1 MKCAARL
8 FFFDPSCYT
17 VKKTK
22 IQKRAEMEK
31 RTFLSKFIGTKA
43 FYGAVLAIVVPV
55 VIQNGVSQFVNVLDN
70 LMVGR
75 LGTEQ
80 MSGVAIA
87 NQLIFVFNL
96 TIFGGLSGA
105 SIFGAQFA
113 GKRDTDGMRHV
124 LRFKL
129 FICAAVSAAALVVL
143 GFFHRPLLNL
153 FLHESGAEG
162 DLLST
167 LEYGSKYVLIMLLGL
182 VPNAISMCYAF
193 SLRETGETFVPMVGS
208 GSAVLVNLLFN
219 WLLIFGKLGFPALG
233 VLGAAVATVISRFVE
248 LLIIVIYAHTHTA
261 RFPFFKGVYR
271 SLYVPKSLAKQIVLK
286 GTPLLLNE
294 TFWSLGMTTMMQ
306 CYSTRGI
313 SAVAALNISSTVSN
327 LFNIVFMSVGSSIGI
342 IVGNLLGANKLEEA
356 KDTDRKIIALSV
368 GTCLVFGAALAAA
381 APFIPRLYNTGD
393 EVKRLA
399 TSFLW
404 VSACMMP
411 FNAFT
416 HACYFTLRS
425 GGQTKITMLFDS
437 CFVWAICI
445 PVAFVLSRFT
455 ALPIL
460 PLFAVCCSLELIKC
474 VIGYFF
480 VRSERWVVNIVRD
493 EHSDGGAEPQQT
505 DG

>member
-1 MKCAARL
+1 
-8 FFFDPSCYT
+8 
-17 VKKTK
+17 
-22 IQKRAEMEK
+22 MEK
-31 RTFLSKFIGTKA
+31 RSFLSKFIGTKA
-43 FYGAVLAIVVPV
+43 FYRAVLTIVIPV
-55 VIQNGVSQFVNVLDN
+55 VIQNGISQFVSVLDN

-75 LGTEQ
+75 IGTEQ

-96 TIFGGLSGA
+96 TVFGGLSGA

-113 GKRDTDGMRHV
+113 GKKDYDGVRSV
-124 LRFKL
+124 LRFKIL
-129 FICAAVSAAALVVL
+129 ICAAVCAAALLIL
-143 GFFHRPLLNL
+143 GFFHQPLLSL
-153 FLHESGAEG
+153 FLHETGAEG
-162 DLLST
+162 DLVAT
-167 LEYGSKYVLIMLLGL
+167 LGFGRQYVLILLFGL
-182 VPNAISMCYAF
+182 VPSALSMCYAF
-193 SLRETGETFVPMVGS
+193 SLRETGETFIPMVGS
-208 GSAVLVNLLFN
+208 GCAVLINLLLN
-219 WLLIFGKLGFPALG
+219 YLLIFGKLGLPALG
-233 VLGAAVATVISRFVE
+233 VRGAAIATVISRFAE
-248 LLIIVIYAHTHTA
+248 LIIIATYAHTHTA

-271 SLYVPKSLAKQIVLK
+271 SFRVPFALSKQIIYK

-294 TFWSLGMTTMMQ
+294 ALWSLGMTVMMQ

-327 LFNIVFMSVGSSIGI
+327 LFNIVFMSIGSSIGI

-368 GTCLVFGAALAAA
+368 GSCLVFGAALAAA

-399 TSFLW
+399 TNLLW
-404 VSACMMP
+404 VSAYMMP
-411 FNAFT
+411 FLAFT

-437 CFVWAICI
+437 CYVWVLCI

-460 PLFAVCCSLELIKC
+460 PLYILCCALELIKC
-474 VIGYFF
+474 IIGFLL
-480 VRSERWVVNIVRD
+480 VRSGRWIVNIVRD
-493 EHSDGGAEPQQT
+493 ESL
-505 DG
+505 

>member
-1 MKCAARL
+1 
-8 FFFDPSCYT
+8 
-17 VKKTK
+17 
-22 IQKRAEMEK
+22 MEK
-31 RTFLSKFIGTKA
+31 RSFLSKHIGTKA
-43 FYGAVLAIVVPV
+43 FYKAVLMIVVPV
-55 VIQNGVSQFVNVLDN
+55 VIQNGISQFVSVLDN

-75 LGTEQ
+75 LGTEE

-113 GKRDTDGMRHV
+113 GKKDTDGVRNV

-129 FICAAVSAAALVVL
+129 FICAVVCAAALLIL
-143 GFFHRPLLNL
+143 GFFHKPLLKL

-162 DLLST
+162 DLST
-167 LEYGSKYVLIMLLGL
+167 TLAFGSEYVLILLIGL
-182 VPNAISMCYAF
+182 VPSALSMCYAF

-208 GSAVLVNLLFN
+208 GFAVLINLLFN
-219 WLLIFGKLGFPALG
+219 YLLIFGKLGFPALG
-233 VLGAAVATVISRFVE
+233 VRGAAIATVISRFAE
-248 LLIIVIYAHTHTA
+248 LMIIASYAHTHTK

-271 SLYVPKSLAKQIVLK
+271 SFRVPGSLAKQIVIK

-294 TFWSLGMTTMMQ
+294 ALWSLGMTAMMQ

-313 SAVAALNISSTVSN
+313 AAVAALNISSTVSN
-327 LFNIVFMSVGSSIGI
+327 LFNIVFMSIGSSIGI

-356 KDTDRKIIALSV
+356 RDTDRKIIALSV
-368 GTCLVFGAALAAA
+368 GTCLFFGVALAVA
-381 APFIPRLYNTGD
+381 APFIPRFYNTGD

-437 CFVWAICI
+437 CYVWALCI

-460 PLFAVCCSLELIKC
+460 PLYILCCSLELIKC
-474 VIGYFF
+474 VIGFLL
-480 VRSERWVVNIVRD
+480 VKSGRWIVNIVRD
-493 EHSDGGAEPQQT
+493 EDPAAPQP
-505 DG
+505 DA

>member
-1 MKCAARL
+1 
-8 FFFDPSCYT
+8 
-17 VKKTK
+17 
-22 IQKRAEMEK
+22 MEK
-31 RTFLSKFIGTKA
+31 RSFLSKYIGTKA
-43 FYGAVLAIVVPV
+43 FYKTVLMIVIPV
-55 VIQNGVSQFVNVLDN
+55 MIQNGVSQFVSVLDN

-75 LGTEQ
+75 LGTEE

-113 GKRDTDGMRHV
+113 GKKDTDGVRNV

-129 FICAAVSAAALVVL
+129 FVCAGVCVLTLFIL
-143 GFFHRPLLNL
+143 GFFHRSLLEL

-162 DLLST
+162 DLSAT
-167 LEYGSKYVLIMLLGL
+167 LGFGREYVLILLIGL
-182 VPNAISMCYAF
+182 IPSAISMCYAF
-193 SLRETGETFVPMVGS
+193 SMRETGETFVPMVGS
-208 GSAVLVNLLFN
+208 GSAVLVNLLLN
-219 WLLIFGKLGFPALG
+219 WVLIFGKFGLPALG
-233 VLGAAVATVISRFVE
+233 VRGAAIATVLSRFVE
-248 LLIIVIYAHTHTA
+248 LSIIVIYAHTHTA

-271 SLYVPKSLAKQIVLK
+271 SFRVPGSLAKQIVIK

-294 TFWSLGMTTMMQ
+294 ALWSLGMTTMMQ

-313 SAVAALNISSTVSN
+313 SAVAALNIASTVSN
-327 LFNIVFMSVGSSIGI
+327 LFNIVFMSIGSSIGI
-342 IVGNLLGANKLEEA
+342 IVGNLLGANKLAEA
-356 KDTDRKIIALSV
+356 RDTDRKIIALSV
-368 GTCLVFGAALAAA
+368 GTCLFFGAALAAA

-399 TSFLW
+399 TGFLW

-411 FNAFT
+411 FNAFV

-437 CFVWAICI
+437 CYVWALSI
-445 PVAFVLSRFT
+445 PAAFVLSRFT

-460 PLFAVCCSLELIKC
+460 PLYIICRSLELIKC
-474 VIGYFF
+474 VIGFF
-480 VRSERWVVNIVRD
+480 LVKSGRWIVNIVRD
-493 EHSDGGAEPQQT
+493 GDPEASQPDV
-505 DG
+505 

>member
-1 MKCAARL
+1 
-8 FFFDPSCYT
+8 
-17 VKKTK
+17 
-22 IQKRAEMEK
+22 MEK
-31 RTFLSKFIGTKA
+31 RSFLSKFIGNKA
-43 FYGAVLAIVVPV
+43 FYKAVLAIVIPV
-55 VIQNGVSQFVNVLDN
+55 VIQNGVSQFVSVLDN

-75 LGTEQ
+75 LGTEE

-113 GKRDTDGMRHV
+113 GKKDTDGVRHV

-129 FICAAVSAAALVVL
+129 LICAGVCAAALLIL
-143 GFFHRPLLNL
+143 GFFHRPLLDL

-162 DLLST
+162 DLSAT
-167 LEYGSKYVLIMLLGL
+167 LDYGSEYVLILLIGL
-182 VPNAISMCYAF
+182 VPSALSMCYAF

-219 WLLIFGKLGFPALG
+219 YLLIFGKLGFPALG
-233 VLGAAVATVISRFVE
+233 VRGAAIATVVSRFAE
-248 LLIIVIYAHTHTA
+248 LLIIAVYAHTHTK
-261 RFPFFKGVYR
+261 RFPFFSGVYR
-271 SLYVPKSLAKQIVLK
+271 SFRVPGSLAREIVKK

-294 TFWSLGMTTMMQ
+294 AFWSLGMTTMMQ

-327 LFNIVFMSVGSSIGI
+327 LFNIVFMSIGSSIGI

-356 KDTDRKIIALSV
+356 RDTDRKIIALSLF
-368 GTCLVFGAALAAA
+368 TCAFFGVMLAVAT
-381 APFIPRLYNTGD
+381 PFIPRLYNTGE
-393 EVKRLA
+393 EVRALA
-399 TSFLW
+399 KSFLW
-404 VSACMMP
+404 VAAFMMP
-411 FNAFT
+411 FYAFT

-437 CFVWAICI
+437 CYVWGVCI

-455 ALPIL
+455 SIPIL
-460 PLFAVCCSLELIKC
+460 PLYIICCSLELVKC
-474 VIGYFF
+474 VIGFIL
-480 VRSERWVVNIVRD
+480 VRSGKWIVNMVKD
-493 EHSDGGAEPQQT
+493 DNTAEEAEEAP
-505 DG
+505 

>member
-1 MKCAARL
+1 
-8 FFFDPSCYT
+8 
-17 VKKTK
+17 
-22 IQKRAEMEK
+22 MEK
-31 RTFLSKFIGTKA
+31 RSFLSRFIGTKA
-43 FYGAVLAIVVPV
+43 FYKTVLAIVIPV
-55 VIQNGVSQFVNVLDN
+55 VIQNGISQFVSVLDN
-70 LMVGR
+70 VMVGR
-75 LGTEQ
+75 LGTEE

-113 GKRDTDGMRHV
+113 GKKDMDGVRNV
-124 LRFKL
+124 LRFKIL
-129 FICAAVSAAALVVL
+129 ICAGICAVALIVL
-143 GFFHRPLLNL
+143 GFFREPLLDL
-153 FLHESGAEG
+153 YLHESEAEG
-162 DLLST
+162 DLLQT
-167 LEYGSKYVLIMLLGL
+167 LAFGSDYTMILLFGLIPIAL
-182 VPNAISMCYAF
+182 SMCYAF
-193 SLRETGETFVPMVGS
+193 SLRETGETFIPMVAS
-208 GSAVLVNLLFN
+208 GSAVLINLLLN
-219 WLLIFGKLGFPALG
+219 YLLIFGKLGFPRLG
-233 VLGAAVATVISRFVE
+233 VRGAAIATVVSRFVE
-248 LLIIVIYAHTHTA
+248 LAIIVTYAHTHTK

-271 SLYVPKSLAKQIVLK
+271 SFRVPAALSKQIVWK

-294 TFWSLGMTTMMQ
+294 ALWSLGMTTMMQ

-327 LFNIVFMSVGSSIGI
+327 LFNIFFMSIGSSIGI

-368 GTCLVFGAALAAA
+368 GTCLFFGAVLSIA

-393 EVKRLA
+393 EVKHLA

-404 VSACMMP
+404 VSAILMP
-411 FNAFT
+411 FHAYT

-437 CFVWAICI
+437 CYVWVLCI

-460 PLFAVCCSLELIKC
+460 PLYAICSSLELVKC
-474 VIGYFF
+474 VIGFFF
-480 VRSERWVVNIVRD
+480 VKSERWVVNMVRD
-493 EHSDGGAEPQQT
+493 DAPAEPAEE
-505 DG
+505 

>member
-1 MKCAARL
+1 
-8 FFFDPSCYT
+8 
-17 VKKTK
+17 
-22 IQKRAEMEK
+22 MEK

-43 FYGAVLAIVVPV
+43 FYRAVLAIVIPV
-55 VIQNGVSQFVNVLDN
+55 VIQNGVSQFVSVLDN

-96 TIFGGLSGA
+96 TVFGGLSGA

-113 GKRDTDGMRHV
+113 GKKDTDGIRHV

-129 FICAAVSAAALVVL
+129 LICAVICAVALIVL
-143 GFFHRPLLNL
+143 GFFHRPLLTL

-162 DLLST
+162 DLAAT
-167 LEYGSKYVLIMLLGL
+167 LEYGSKYVLISLIGL
-182 VPNAISMCYAF
+182 VPVAISMCYAF
-193 SLRETGETFVPMVGS
+193 SLRETGETFIPMVGS
-208 GSAVLVNLLFN
+208 ATAVLVNLALN
-219 WLLIFGKLGFPALG
+219 YVLIFGKLGFPTLG
-233 VLGAAVATVISRFVE
+233 VLGAAVATVVSRVVE
-248 LLIIVIYAHTHTA
+248 LLIMVTYAHTHTK

-271 SLYVPKSLAKQIVLK
+271 SLYIPGGLVKQIVLK

-294 TFWSLGMTTMMQ
+294 ALWALGMTTMMQ

-327 LFNIVFMSVGSSIGI
+327 LFNIVFMSIGSSIGI

-368 GTCLVFGAALAAA
+368 CTCLFFGAALAVA

-393 EVKRLA
+393 EVRRLA
-399 TSFLW
+399 TNLLW

-437 CFVWAICI
+437 CFVWALCI
-445 PVAFVLSRFT
+445 PVAYCVSRFT

-460 PLFAVCCSLELIKC
+460 PLYIICCSLELIKC
-474 VIGYFF
+474 VLGFFF
-480 VRSERWVVNIVRD
+480 VQSNRWVVNIVRD
-493 EHSDGGAEPQQT
+493 GQ
-505 DG
+505 

>member
-1 MKCAARL
+1 MNALRG
-8 FFFDPSCYT
+8 
-17 VKKTK
+17 
-22 IQKRAEMEK
+22 IMEK
-31 RTFLSKFIGTKA
+31 RSFLSKYVGTKA
-43 FYGAVLAIVVPV
+43 FYKAVLAIVIPV
-55 VIQNGVSQFVNVLDN
+55 VIQNGVSQFVSVLDN
-70 LMVGR
+70 LMVGQI
-75 LGTEQ
+75 GTEQ

-113 GKRDTDGMRHV
+113 GKKDTDGIRHV

-129 FICAAVSAAALVVL
+129 LVCACVCAAALVIL

-153 FLHESGAEG
+153 FLHESGTEG
-162 DLLST
+162 DLAAT
-167 LEYGSKYVLIMLLGL
+167 LEFGSQYVLIMLIGL
-182 VPNAISMCYAF
+182 IPSALSMCYAF
-193 SLRETGETFVPMVGS
+193 SLRETGETFIPMVGS

-219 WLLIFGKLGFPALG
+219 YLLIFGKLGFPALG
-233 VLGAAVATVISRFVE
+233 VLGAAIATVISRFVE
-248 LLIIVIYAHTHTA
+248 LAIMLVYAHTHTK
-261 RFPFFKGVYR
+261 RFPFFRGVYR
-271 SLYVPKSLAKQIVLK
+271 SLRVPKGLAKQIVIK

-294 TFWSLGMTTMMQ
+294 ALWSLGMTTMMQ

-327 LFNIVFMSVGSSIGI
+327 LFNIVFMSIGSSIGI

-356 KDTDRKIIALSV
+356 KDTDKKIIALSV
-368 GTCLVFGAALAAA
+368 GTCLFFGAALAVA

-393 EVKRLA
+393 DVKRLA
-399 TSFLW
+399 TCFLW
-404 VSACMMP
+404 TSACMMP

-425 GGQTKITMLFDS
+425 GGQTRITMLFDS

-455 ALPIL
+455 ALPIV
-460 PLFAVCCSLELIKC
+460 PLYIICCSLELIKC
-474 VIGYFF
+474 VIGFLF
-480 VRSERWVVNIVRD
+480 VKSERWVVNIVRD
-493 EHSDGGAEPQQT
+493 EESGEAQT
-505 DG
+505 PRENETEDADETYAD

>member
-1 MKCAARL
+1 
-8 FFFDPSCYT
+8 
-17 VKKTK
+17 
-22 IQKRAEMEK
+22 MEK
-31 RTFLSKFIGTKA
+31 RSFLSKFIGDKA
-43 FYGAVLAIVVPV
+43 FYKAVLVIVIPV

-75 LGTEQ
+75 IGTEQ

-96 TIFGGLSGA
+96 TVFGGLSGA

-113 GKRDTDGMRHV
+113 GKKDTDGVRHV

-129 FICAAVSAAALVVL
+129 LICAVICTVALVVL
-143 GFFHRPLLNL
+143 GFFHKPLLSL

-162 DLLST
+162 DLAAT
-167 LEYGSKYVLIMLLGL
+167 LEYGSKYVLIMLIGL
-182 VPNAISMCYAF
+182 VPVAISMCYAF

-208 GSAVLVNLLFN
+208 GSAVLVNLALN
-219 WLLIFGKLGFPALG
+219 YLLIFGKLGLPALG
-233 VLGAAVATVISRFVE
+233 VLGAAIATVISRFVE
-248 LLIIVIYAHTHTA
+248 LAIIVTYAHTHTQ

-271 SLYVPKSLAKQIVLK
+271 SFFVPGSLVWQIVWK

-294 TFWSLGMTTMMQ
+294 MFWSLGMTTMMQ

-327 LFNIVFMSVGSSIGI
+327 LFNIVFMSIGSSIGI
-342 IVGNLLGANKLEEA
+342 IVGNLLGANKLAEA
-356 KDTDRKIIALSV
+356 KDTDRRIIALSV
-368 GTCLVFGAALAAA
+368 CTCLFFGAALSIA

-393 EVKRLA
+393 EVKMLA
-399 TSFLW
+399 TRFLW

-437 CFVWAICI
+437 CFVWALCI

-455 ALPIL
+455 RLPIL
-460 PLFAVCCSLELIKC
+460 PLYIVCCSLELVKC
-474 VIGYFF
+474 IIGFIL
-480 VRSERWVVNIVRD
+480 VKSDRWVVNIVRD
-493 EHSDGGAEPQQT
+493 GDPEDGVLQP
-505 DG
+505 D

>member
-1 MKCAARL
+1 M
-8 FFFDPSCYT
+8 T
-17 VKKTK
+17 G
-22 IQKRAEMEK
+22 MEK
-31 RTFLSKFIGTKA
+31 RSFLSKLIGTRA
-43 FYGAVLAIVVPV
+43 FYKTVLVIVIPV

-75 LGTEQ
+75 IGTEQ

-96 TIFGGLSGA
+96 TVFGGLSGA

-113 GKRDTDGMRHV
+113 GKKDTDGIRHV

-129 FICAAVSAAALVVL
+129 LICAVICAVALIVL
-143 GFFHRPLLNL
+143 GFFHRPLLSL

-162 DLLST
+162 DLAAT
-167 LEYGSKYVLIMLLGL
+167 LEYGSRYVLIMLIGL
-182 VPNAISMCYAF
+182 VPAAISMCYAF
-193 SLRETGETFVPMVGS
+193 SLRETGETFIPMVGS

-219 WLLIFGKLGFPALG
+219 WLLIFGKLGLPALG
-233 VLGAAVATVISRFVE
+233 VLGAAIATVISRFAE
-248 LLIIVIYAHTHTA
+248 LAIIVTYAHTHTA

-271 SLYVPKSLAKQIVLK
+271 SFYVPGALAKQIVRK

-294 TFWSLGMTTMMQ
+294 AFWSFGMTTMMQ

-327 LFNIVFMSVGSSIGI
+327 LFNIVFMSIGSSIGI

-356 KDTDRKIIALSV
+356 RDTDRRIIALSV
-368 GTCLVFGAALAAA
+368 CTCLFFGAALSIA

-399 TSFLW
+399 TGFLW
-404 VSACMMP
+404 VSAGMMP
-411 FNAFT
+411 FHAFT

-455 ALPIL
+455 TLPVL
-460 PLFAVCCSLELIKC
+460 PLYLICCSLELIKC
-474 VIGYFF
+474 VFGF
-480 VRSERWVVNIVRD
+480 VLVKSGRWIVNIVRD
-493 EHSDGGAEPQQT
+493 KAPDAGNAQP
-505 DG
+505 D

>member
-1 MKCAARL
+1 
-8 FFFDPSCYT
+8 
-17 VKKTK
+17 
-22 IQKRAEMEK
+22 MEK
-31 RTFLSKFIGTKA
+31 RSFLSKFIGNKA
-43 FYGAVLAIVVPV
+43 FYKAVLAIVIPV
-55 VIQNGVSQFVNVLDN
+55 VIQNGVSQFVSVLDN

-75 LGTEQ
+75 LGTEE

-113 GKRDTDGMRHV
+113 GKKDTDGVRHV

-129 FICAAVSAAALVVL
+129 LICAGVCAAALLIL
-143 GFFHRPLLNL
+143 GFFHRPLLDL

-162 DLLST
+162 DLSAT
-167 LEYGSKYVLIMLLGL
+167 LDYGSEYVLILLIGL
-182 VPNAISMCYAF
+182 VPSALSMCYAF

-219 WLLIFGKLGFPALG
+219 YLLIFGKLGFPALG
-233 VLGAAVATVISRFVE
+233 VRGAAIATVVSRFAE
-248 LLIIVIYAHTHTA
+248 LLIIAVYAHTHTK
-261 RFPFFKGVYR
+261 RFPFFSGVYR
-271 SLYVPKSLAKQIVLK
+271 SFRVPGSLAREIVKK

-294 TFWSLGMTTMMQ
+294 AFWSLGMTTMMQ

-327 LFNIVFMSVGSSIGI
+327 LFNIVFMSIGSSIGI

-368 GTCLVFGAALAAA
+368 GSCLFFGAALAVT
-381 APFIPRLYNTGD
+381 APFIPQLYNTGD
-393 EVKRLA
+393 EVKSLA
-399 TSFLW
+399 TQFLW
-404 VSACMMP
+404 ICAGMMP
-411 FNAFT
+411 FHAYT

-445 PVAFVLSRFT
+445 PVAYTLSRFT
-455 ALPIL
+455 ATPIV
-460 PLFAVCCSLELIKC
+460 PLYLVCSALELVKC
-474 VIGYFF
+474 VVGFF
-480 VRSERWVVNIVRD
+480 LVKSGRWIVNIVRD
-493 EHSDGGAEPQQT
+493 ETP
-505 DG
+505 

>member
-1 MKCAARL
+1 M
-8 FFFDPSCYT
+8 
-17 VKKTK
+17 
-22 IQKRAEMEK
+22 QKRS
-31 RTFLSKFIGTKA
+31 FLSKFIGTKA
-43 FYGAVLAIVVPV
+43 FYRAVLAIVIPV

-75 LGTEQ
+75 IGTEQ

-105 SIFGAQFA
+105 SIFGAQFS
-113 GKRDTDGMRHV
+113 GKKDTDGVRNV
-124 LRFKL
+124 FRFKL
-129 FICAAVSAAALVVL
+129 LICAGICAIALFVL
-143 GFFHRPLLNL
+143 GFFHRPLLDL

-162 DLLST
+162 DLAAT
-167 LEYGSKYVLIMLLGL
+167 LEFGSEYLLIMLIGL
-182 VPNAISMCYAF
+182 IPGALSMCYAF
-193 SLRETGETFVPMVGS
+193 TLRETGETFIPMVGS
-208 GSAVLVNLLFN
+208 GSAVLLNLLFN
-219 WLLIFGKLGFPALG
+219 YLLIFGKLGFPALG
-233 VLGAAVATVISRFVE
+233 VRGAAIATVISRFAE
-248 LLIIVIYAHTHTA
+248 LCIISVYAHTHTN
-261 RFPFFKGVYR
+261 RFPFFKGVFHAFR
-271 SLYVPKSLAKQIVLK
+271 VPGSLAKQIVLK

-294 TFWSLGMTTMMQ
+294 ALWSLGMTTMMQ

-327 LFNIVFMSVGSSIGI
+327 LFNIVFMSIGSSIGI
-342 IVGNLLGANKLEEA
+342 IVGNLLGANKIEEA

-368 GTCLVFGAALAAA
+368 CSCLFFGAALCFA

-437 CFVWAICI
+437 CYVWLLCI

-460 PLFAVCCSLELIKC
+460 PLFAICCSLELIKC
-474 VIGYFF
+474 VIGFLL
-480 VRSERWVVNIVRD
+480 VKSERWVVNMVRD
-493 EHSDGGAEPQQT
+493 ENPDGEQPER
-505 DG
+505 